1 MKKLI
6 ALLFSFVVC
15 GVLAQELTEF
25 ENGQVANADD
35 INANFEALKDAIQA
49 IDTGAVLLSGE
60 GTPSDSIGNLG
71 SYRASC

>member
-1 MKKLI
+1 MR
-6 ALLFSFVVC
+6 
-15 GVLAQELTEF
+15 
-25 ENGQVANADD
+25 DY

-71 SYRASC
+71 SFYIDVTTFYLLGPKADQGWGNGVSFVMETI